1 MAYADQQMSGNKIT
15 ALVIVALI
23 HVFVGYALVTGLAYE
38 AAKKVINKVTTVDI
52 KEEKPKEEEPPPP
65 PPKQEN
71 VPPPPIVAPPPPINI
86 APAPPPVQTVITPP
100 PPPPVVIQTA
110 APPPPPPPSKSKGA
124 TPKGMNSWAARIQA
138 NYPTRAA
145 REEREGRVG
154 VRVSINADGRVSSCS
169 VTSSSGSPDLDEAAC
184 DGMTRYARFNPALDT
199 AGNPT
204 TDTYSTAIVYKLN

>member
-1 MAYADQQMSGNKIT
+1 MAYADQQMSGNKIA

-65 PPKQEN
+65 PKQDT
-71 VPPPPIVAPPPPINI
+71 PPPPIVAPPPPINI

-100 PPPPVVIQTA
+100 PAPPMIIPTA
-110 APPPPPPPSKSKGA
+110 APPPPPPAVSKAKGA
-124 TPKGMNSWAARIQA
+124 TPKGMGSWAARIQA

-145 REEREGRVG
+145 REEREGTVG
-154 VRVSINADGRVSSCS
+154 VRVSIGTDGRVTSCS
-169 VTSSSGSPDLDEAAC
+169 VSSSSGSPDLDAAAC
-184 DGMTRYARFNPALDT
+184 EGMSRYARFNPALDS
-199 AGNPT
+199 AGNAIA
-204 TDTYSTAIVYKLN
+204 DSYSTRIVYKLN